1 MLTGRRDPRLSP
13 GQVVTPGPD
22 GAAPPSSRPNGDGR
36 CRAAS
41 EWLVDPVFGGVELTE
56 PLLLALLRT
65 APVQRLRGIHQAG
78 ASYLVRPGRD
88 VTRYEHAVGVMLL
101 IRRLG
106 GSVEEQAAGLIHDV
120 SHTAFSHVADQLFAR
135 RGEDYHEAHFERLVL
150 RSEIPGVLAANGLR
164 VGPLLDHRRWRLLEQ
179 PLPELCAD
187 RIDYTLRDLLRLG
200 AIAPAEVAAFLPALT
215 VSDGTIAVRDPEAA
229 LWFVRRFAEEVLD
242 LFMHP
247 LELFANATLADA
259 LRRGLAIGALVE
271 EDLFLDDE
279 AVLAR
284 LRAAGDA
291 EILDALDVL
300 RPGIVVVEDETVYDA
315 HAYSKARN
323 VDPLVVGP
331 GGARRC
337 SALYPSVLALHERVA
352 QKAARG
358 VFVRVA
364 SPAPAGVGA
373 GAGVDGG
380 ARSGGDG

>member
-13 GQVVTPGPD
+13 GQVVTPDPD
-22 GAAPPSSRPNGDGR
+22 GAAPPSSRPNGDGGH
-36 CRAAS
+36 RAAS
-41 EWLVDPVFGGVELTE
+41 EWLADPVFGEVELTE
-56 PLLLALLRT
+56 PLLLGLLRT
-65 APVQRLRGIHQAG
+65 APVQRLRRIHQAG
-78 ASYLVRPGRD
+78 ASFLVRPGRD

-106 GSVEEQAAGLIHDV
+106 GSVGEQAAGLIHDV

-150 RSEIPGVLAANGLR
+150 RSEIPGVLAAHGLR
-164 VGPLLDHRRWRLLEQ
+164 AEPLLDHRRWRLLEQ

-200 AIAPAEVAAFLPALT
+200 VIAPAEVAAFLPALT
-215 VSDGTIAVRDPEAA
+215 VASGTIAVNDPKAA

-259 LRRGLAIGALVE
+259 LRRGLAVGALVE

-291 EILDALDVL
+291 EILGALDVL
-300 RPGIVVVEDETVYDA
+300 RPDVVVVEDDTTYDV

-323 VDPLVVGP
+323 VDPLVVGR

-337 SALYPSVLALHERVA
+337 SALYPSVLALHERVT

-358 VFVRVA
+358 VFLRVA
-364 SPAPAGVGA
+364 LSAPVGVGT
-373 GAGVDGG
+373 GLGVGG
-380 ARSGGDG
+380 ATRSGGDG

>member
-1 MLTGRRDPRLSP
+1 MAPPGSP
-13 GQVVTPGPD
+13 
-22 GAAPPSSRPNGDGR
+22 GAAPSSGRPDGDGGYP
-36 CRAAS
+36 AAP
-41 EWLVDPVFGGVELTE
+41 ELLVDPVFGAVELTE

-65 APVQRLRGIHQAG
+65 APVQRLLGIHQAG

-106 GSVEEQAAGLIHDV
+106 GSVEEQAAGLVHDV
-120 SHTAFSHVADQLFAR
+120 PHTAFSHVADQLFAR

-150 RSEIPGVLAANGLR
+150 RSEIPGVLAAHGLR
-164 VGPLLDHRRWRLLEQ
+164 VEPLLDHRRWRLLEQ

-200 AIAPAEVAAFLPALT
+200 AIAPAEVAAFLPTLT
-215 VSDGTIAVRDPEAA
+215 VSSGTIAVSDPEAA
-229 LWFVRRFAEEVLD
+229 LWFVRHFAEEVLD

-259 LRRGLAIGALVE
+259 LRRGLTIGALAE

-279 AVLAR
+279 AVQAR

-291 EILDALDVL
+291 EILGALDVL
-300 RPGIVVVEDETVYDA
+300 RPGVVVVEDDTAYDV

-337 SALYPSVLALHERVA
+337 SAIYPSIRALHERVA

-364 SPAPAGVGA
+364 HAPPDGPGVGASVGA
-373 GAGVDGG
+373 GAHP
-380 ARSGGDG
+380 GGDG